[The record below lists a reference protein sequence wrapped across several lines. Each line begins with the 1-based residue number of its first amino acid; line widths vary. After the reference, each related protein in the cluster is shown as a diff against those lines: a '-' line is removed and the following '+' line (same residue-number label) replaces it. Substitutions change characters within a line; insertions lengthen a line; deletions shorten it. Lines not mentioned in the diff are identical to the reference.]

1 MLRNTY
7 CSNEELIRN
16 LDLIFKEI
24 PLDNQFNM
32 VSISTY
38 LREKSNNVNEESIQN
53 SLCLMADLCSPML
66 SFNSRSAPF
75 KPLITFGDKRSFM
88 PYDLN
93 NVQLDYMKTIL
104 SEINQPQLKARIADF
119 LWTYSCPKEIQNL
132 QIAIENYMS
141 INVCNEY
148 FQYGIYTFWHRA
160 AFLAKLA
167 KQNVLITSITEK
179 LLNELNHSST
189 DWYFHKLEIAKI
201 LSSTKLADNCMEDV
215 IHILISEVKKFSKPE
230 FFNKIEQYLTFIID
244 YFKSKKDLDNVYEFT
259 NILAGELEQQGDFG
273 QKDSNMAATYFYK
286 LALDYYR
293 KIPKEYRDRFKVN
306 ISLER
311 LNNKLTKAG
320 QLLPNELKLVTTK
333 SIDIS
338 ELQEQSRNHVGNKKT
353 VFETLM
359 YFSGIAPT
367 VKYNKF
373 MEDTKKGIQRS
384 IFSHI
389 TGVNIISPDGRE
401 IDKIPV
407 LSENNQ
413 DEVLL
418 KTAFGNFT
426 IWMQISTQGCIIPAW
441 QQIWQ
446 EHIIPKD
453 FLVALCRL
461 SKIIPEKREILVANA
476 LYQGF
481 DGDFRTSV
489 YLLAPQVEN
498 IVRQLLKSKG
508 IVTTTIQ
515 LDGIEHEIGLSSLLD
530 KPEAK
535 DILGNDLWFELQAVF
550 SSSLGPNLRNEVGH
564 GLLDDEKSGSIY
576 SVYAWWMIFRW
587 IIRNV

>member
-1 MLRNTY
+1 MRSNTY
-7 CSNEELIRN
+7 CSNEQLIRN
-16 LDLIFKEI
+16 VDEIFKGI
-24 PLDNQFNM
+24 PLDEQFNM

-38 LREKSNNVNEESIQN
+38 LRDKSNNVNEESIQN
-53 SLCLMADLCSPML
+53 SLRLMADLCSPML
-66 SFNSRSAPF
+66 SFKSRNAPF
-75 KPLITFGDKRSFM
+75 EPLITFGDKRSFM

-93 NVQLDYMKTIL
+93 NAQFDYMKTIL

-148 FQYGIYTFWHRA
+148 FQYEIYTFWHKA
-160 AFLAKLA
+160 AFLAKSA

-189 DWYFHKLEIAKI
+189 DWHFHKLEIAKI
-201 LSSTKLADNCMEDV
+201 LSSTKLDDSCMEDV
-215 IHILISEVKKFSKPE
+215 IHILISEVKEFSKPE
-230 FFNKIEQYLTFIID
+230 FFNEIEQYLIFIID
-244 YFKSKKDLDNVYEFT
+244 YFKSKNNLDNTYEFT
-259 NILAGELEQQGDFG
+259 NILAGELEQHGDFR
-273 QKDSNMAATYFYK
+273 QRDSNMAATYFYK

-311 LNNKLTKAG
+311 LNNKLTQAG

-333 SIDIS
+333 PIDIS

-401 IDKIPV
+401 IDKIPA

-418 KTAFGNFT
+418 KTAFRNFT
-426 IWMQISTQGCIIPAW
+426 IWMQISTQGC
-441 QQIWQ
+441 
-446 EHIIPKD
+446 
-453 FLVALCRL
+453 
-461 SKIIPEKREILVANA
+461 
-476 LYQGF
+476 
-481 DGDFRTSV
+481 
-489 YLLAPQVEN
+489 
-498 IVRQLLKSKG
+498 G
-508 IVTTTIQ
+508 I
-515 LDGIEHEIGLSSLLD
+515 
-530 KPEAK
+530 
-535 DILGNDLWFELQAVF
+535 
-550 SSSLGPNLRNEVGH
+550 
-564 GLLDDEKSGSIY
+564 
-576 SVYAWWMIFRW
+576 M
-587 IIRNV
+587 